1 MDTTNT
7 SRREFM
13 RRCLTTGVAATSFA
27 ALSSK
32 LPASCDPI
40 PIYFYPPVTV
50 PIKTITKM
58 VRGRMVTVSTPAPIT
73 HIVGGS
79 QFIVKVQYP
88 IAAGPGGAP
97 LTFQITATLPGTGP
111 AFYNPPTPQQII
123 ANYNQVVNGQVL
135 GVGQT
140 TIYILVDT
148 NPVLYDVN
156 LNFMVSATLGGAP
169 HCVKGSILITRL
181 SQSSAYDP
189 EGYERNNDYEPFR
202 RSYDF
207 P

>member
-7 SRREFM
+7 SRREFV

-27 ALSSK
+27 ALSSR

-40 PIYFYPPVTV
+40 PLSFYPPVTG

-58 VRGRMVTVSTPAPIT
+58 VRGRTVTQTIPAAIT

-79 QFIVKVQYP
+79 QFIVKIQYP
-88 IAAGPGGAP
+88 MAAGTGGAP
-97 LTFQITATLPGTGP
+97 LTFQITSSFPTTPP
-111 AFYNPPTPQQII
+111 AFVGPPSPDQII
-123 ANYNQVVNGQVL
+123 ANYNQVVYGQIL

-181 SQSSAYDP
+181 SQSSIDSP
-189 EGYERNNDYEPFR
+189 DGYERNTDYEPFR